1 MHPKQKHIYVGLD
14 NHKNSQTAVIIDC
27 FGTKLGETTVRNTT
41 EDFQRFLNEVKSY
54 CKRGITPLFG
64 MEDALEYGRALT
76 VFLISKKQ
84 TVKKVNSSLT
94 KSERSNQSII
104 HKDDSHDAL
113 CVARV
118 LLTKL
123 EELHAAEVTDVYWTL
138 SMLVNRREAI
148 VKSNTAIKNQ
158 MHALISHHY
167 RSYQKFF
174 TVFDCPT
181 ALAFWEEYPSPGK
194 LKNATVETLGKLLY
208 EKSHRMYGAGKAK
221 EIFELIEKDGDT
233 TTQYQE
239 SRDFMITTCIK
250 QLRSNAEE
258 IKKLEDEMQKV
269 MSELGQKLETMV
281 GIELVA
287 AASFIAEIGN
297 IDRFANADKLA
308 KYAGISPISYSSGQ
322 KDRHFKNQQGN
333 RTLYNLFRELAARN
347 ISPGRKGGKPTNPI
361 FYQYYNKKI
370 SEGKTEKQALI
381 CVMRRLVNIIY
392 AMLKNKT
399 AYRHPVLSK
408 KRNE

>member
-27 FGTKLGETTVRNTT
+27 FGTKLWEITIKNTP
-41 EDFQRFLNEVKSY
+41 EDFARFLKEVKSY

-123 EELHAAEVTDVYWTL
+123 EELHDAEVTDVYWTL
-138 SMLVNRREAI
+138 SMLVNRRESV
-148 VKSNTAIKNQ
+148 VKANTAIKNQ
-158 MHALISHHY
+158 LHSLISHHY
-167 RSYQKFF
+167 RSYRKFF

-181 ALAFWEEYPSPGK
+181 ALAFWEKYPSPGK
-194 LKNATVETLGKLLY
+194 LKSTTVETLGKILH
-208 EKSHRMYGAGKAK
+208 EKSHRIYGEAKAK
-221 EIFELIEKDGDT
+221 EIFELVENDGDT
-233 TTQYQE
+233 TTKYQE
-239 SRDFMITTCIK
+239 SRDFMVITCIK
-250 QLRSNAEE
+250 QIRQNEE
-258 IKKLEDEMQKV
+258 DIRNLENEMQKL
-269 MSELGQKLETMV
+269 MSELGQKLETMI
-281 GIELVA
+281 GIDLVA

-297 IDRFANADKLA
+297 IHRFATADKLA

-322 KDRHFKNQQGN
+322 KDRRFKNQQGN
-333 RTLYNLFRELAARN
+333 RTLYNLFRGLAARN
-347 ISPGRKGGKPTNPI
+347 ISPGRRGGSPVNPI
-361 FYQYYNKKI
+361 FYEYYKKKL
-370 SEGKTEKQALI
+370 SDGKTEKQALI
-381 CVMRRLVNIIY
+381 CVMRRLNNIIY
-392 AMLKNKT
+392 GMLKNKT
-399 AYRHPVLSK
+399 EYRHPTLL
-408 KRNE
+408 KRGNE